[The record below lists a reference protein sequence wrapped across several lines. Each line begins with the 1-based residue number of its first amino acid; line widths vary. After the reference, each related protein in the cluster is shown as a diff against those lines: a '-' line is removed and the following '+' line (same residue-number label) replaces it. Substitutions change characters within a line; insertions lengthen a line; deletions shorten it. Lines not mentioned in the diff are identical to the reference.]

1 MKRGWEKKSKIYKW
15 WHTSLSLLRV
25 LSAGREAVGKPRQW
39 AGLHQIAVTG
49 QGSDTVS
56 TRVSLIFID

>member
-1 MKRGWEKKSKIYKW
+1 MKRGWKKKKRNL
-15 WHTSLSLLRV
+15 WHKSLSLLRV

-39 AGLHQIAVTG
+39 AGLHQIAVIG